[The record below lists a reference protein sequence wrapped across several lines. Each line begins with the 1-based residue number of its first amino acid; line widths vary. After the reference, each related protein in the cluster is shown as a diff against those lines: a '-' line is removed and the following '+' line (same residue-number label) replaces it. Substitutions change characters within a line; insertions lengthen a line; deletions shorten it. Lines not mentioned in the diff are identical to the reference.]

1 MEHGYRQDGSIAAPL
16 LVVIG
21 GTSGHRVY
29 HEYLL
34 AAISSEYR
42 IHLVDRQEPTW
53 VSPYIVG
60 NTVVSTT
67 DLETVCGAVTEI
79 ASRER
84 IQGVL
89 SWHETTV
96 HQTAA
101 VAERFGLP
109 TTPTEAVGRCRDKYR
124 SRCALALLGVPQPEF
139 DLAGTIEDALASA
152 ERIGYPVVVKPRAA
166 AGSYG
171 VSLVRSPEEM
181 TDRFEFACRTTFP
194 HMPEYEKSVLVE
206 EFLNGPELSVD
217 SAVISGDV
225 HPLFVGRKRTGYLP
239 YFEELGH
246 IVSHGD
252 RVLAD
257 PEFLDLLQQTHAAL
271 GFTTGWT
278 HTEVKL
284 PPGSAAKIIEV
295 NARLG
300 GDMIPYLGMAA
311 SGINPGLIAAA
322 VACGCAPEIKA
333 ERELVAG
340 VRFFYVEQ
348 DNTVIDSAEFDH
360 SALSDEIDRTVVLVS
375 PGDVVSPPPQ
385 GLRHGRIAYATAV
398 AASAEACEA
407 ALDSAGTALRVIT
420 RDEPGHS
427 R

>member
-1 MEHGYRQDGSIAAPL
+1 MERGPRQGTSIEAPL

-21 GTSGHRVY
+21 GTSGHRMY

-42 IHLVDRQEPTW
+42 IHLVDRLERTW

-67 DLETVCGAVTEI
+67 DLETVCGVVTEI

-101 VAERFGLP
+101 IAERLGLA
-109 TTPTEAVGRCRDKYR
+109 TTPAEAIWRCRDKYR
-124 SRCALALLGVPQPEF
+124 SRCALDLMKVPQPEF
-139 DLAGTIEDALASA
+139 DLAGTVEEALASA

-171 VSLVRSPEEM
+171 VSLVCSPKEM
-181 TDRFEFACRTTFP
+181 ADRFEFARRTTIP
-194 HMPEYEKSVLVE
+194 HAPEYDRTVLVE
-206 EFLNGPELSVD
+206 EFLDGHEVSID
-217 SAVISGDV
+217 SAVINGDV
-225 HPLFVGRKRTGYLP
+225 HPVFIGHKRTGYPP
-239 YFEELGH
+239 YFEEIGH
-246 IVSHGD
+246 VVSHDD
-252 RVLAD
+252 RLLAD
-257 PEFLDLLQQTHAAL
+257 SEFLDLLQQTHTAL
-271 GFTTGWT
+271 GFTSGWT
-278 HTEVKL
+278 HTEAKL
-284 PPGSAAKIIEV
+284 SASGGAKIIEV

-311 SGINPGLIAAA
+311 SGINPGLVAAA
-322 VACGCAPEIKA
+322 VACGRSPEINA
-333 ERELVAG
+333 ERELVGG
-340 VRFFYVEQ
+340 VRFFHVEHS
-348 DNTVIDSAEFDH
+348 NTVIGSVEFDT
-360 SALSDEIDRTVVLVS
+360 AVLPEQIDKAGVLVA

-407 ALDSAGTALRVIT
+407 ALDSAGAALRVT
-420 RDEPGHS
+420 VRDGP
-427 R
+427 